1 MNRSLL
7 VALLALT
14 CGAAFAQAP
23 AGTTQ
28 RPSQE
33 TSPAAAGGA
42 PAAKAETKTEAKKGE
57 MPAAGSTMGAGAGST
72 ATGMK
77 GMDADGDGMVS
88 KKEWDTYH
96 SAMWKKMNKGGK
108 ASMADVEAMMKGG
121 PN

>member
-33 TSPAAAGGA
+33 TDPIRAGGA
-42 PAAKAETKTEAKKGE
+42 PAAKAEMKTEAKRGQ
-57 MPAAGSTMGAGAGST
+57 MPAAGSTMGAGP
-72 ATGMK
+72 GMGTTK

>member
-7 VALLALT
+7 VALLALS

-23 AGTTQ
+23 AGTTP
-28 RPSQE
+28 RPAQE
-33 TSPAAAGGA
+33 TSPTAAGGA

-57 MPAAGSTMGAGAGST
+57 SAAAMGAGAGAKS
-72 ATGMK
+72 
-77 GMDADGDGMVS
+77 MDADSDGMVS

-108 ASMADVEAMMKGG
+108 VSMADVEAMMKGG